1 MGKLI
6 IVSNRLPITI
16 ERSRGKLVVTP
27 SVGGLATGLGSFY
40 KSRGS
45 AWVGWPGLASGT
57 LTAKEESEI
66 NKQLSKE
73 DCLPVYLSRRQ
84 LDGYYN
90 GFCNR
95 TIWPLF
101 HYFPLYTQ
109 YNDSY
114 WKAYS
119 QVNGIFRDAVAEIAS
134 PEDTIWV
141 QDYQLLLL
149 PKLLREQLPKAKIG
163 IFLHIPFP
171 SSEIFRLLPWRE
183 ELLEGLLGADLIG
196 FHTYDYVRHF
206 ITSVRR
212 LLGFGQIAAGKLVI
226 AAGEH
231 LVKVDAFPMGIDYKR
246 FAKASDELEIR
257 QEMEQIRGQIGDRK
271 VILSLDRLDYTKGLI
286 QRLEAYDL
294 FLDKY
299 PEYRGKVTFVLK
311 AIASRAGIT
320 QYQVLKRRL
329 DELVGRVNGKY
340 GSLEWMPVWY
350 LFRFLP
356 ESMLLALYRLADV
369 ALLTPVRDG
378 MNLIAKEF
386 LATKA
391 NGNGVLILSELAG
404 AAQELREAL
413 TVNPNNRMQIAQAIK
428 DALDMPLSE
437 RRKRVSLMQERM
449 KRYDVVRWAEDFIAN
464 LAQIKDMQSQL
475 AAKKLTPEAK
485 DKLLEAYRSSG
496 ARLFLLDYDGTLV
509 PFALEPQEA
518 RPNEELLLLLKE
530 LTNAPGNTVV
540 IISGRDKETLEQW
553 FGDLGIGLVAEHGVW
568 IKEPGKQWEIIEPL
582 TNEWKNNVRP
592 LLELYVSRT
601 PGSSLEEKEFSLV
614 WHYRKADEAFA
625 EVREGELKEDLG
637 PLLANRLLGILEGNR
652 FLEVKHAGINK
663 GRIAQQW
670 LSQKDWDFIFAAGDD
685 TTDED
690 TFRVLPEAAYSVRI
704 GMTPSHSRFA
714 IDSPSELCWLL
725 RELVNTQVRNN

>member
-1 MGKLI
+1 MGRLI

-16 ERSRGKLVVTP
+16 ECSQGKLVVTP

-45 AWVGWPGLASGT
+45 VWVGWPGLPSGK
-57 LTAKEESEI
+57 LSPEEKSEV
-66 NKQLSKE
+66 NDQLSKE
-73 DCLPVYLSRRQ
+73 DCHPVFLSQRQ

-101 HYFPLYTQ
+101 HYFSLYTQ

-114 WKAYS
+114 WKAYR
-119 QVNGIFRDAVAEIAS
+119 QVNEIFRAATMEIAS

-149 PKLLREQLPKAKIG
+149 PRMLREQLPKAKIG
-163 IFLHIPFP
+163 FFLHIPFP

-212 LLGFGQIAAGKLVI
+212 LLGFGPIAAGKLVI
-226 AAGEH
+226 AAGDR

-246 FAKASDELEIR
+246 FAKTSDEPETKR
-257 QEMEQIRGQIGDRK
+257 EMEQIRDQIGDRRL
-271 VILSLDRLDYTKGLI
+271 ILSLDRLDYTKGLI

-356 ESMLLALYRLADV
+356 ESMLVALYRLADV
-369 ALLTPVRDG
+369 GLLTPVRDG

-391 NGNGVLILSELAG
+391 DGNGVLILSELAG

-413 TVNPNNRMQIAQAIK
+413 TVNPNNRMQIAQAIR
-428 DALDMPLSE
+428 DALEMPLGE

-449 KRYDVVRWAEDFIAN
+449 KRYDVVRWAEDFIDS
-464 LAQIKDMQSQL
+464 LAMIKEMQGQF

-485 DKLLEAYRSSG
+485 DELFEAYRSG
-496 ARLFLLDYDGTLV
+496 ETRLLLLDYDGTLI

-518 RPNEELLLLLKE
+518 RPNEELLLLLRT
-530 LTNAPGNTVV
+530 LTDAPGNTVV
-540 IISGRDKETLEQW
+540 ITSGRNKETLERW
-553 FGDLGIGLVAEHGVW
+553 FGDMGVGLVAEHGVW
-568 IKEPGKQWEIIEPL
+568 IKEPGKQWEMIEPL
-582 TNEWKNNVRP
+582 ANDWKTDVRP

-614 WHYRKADEAFA
+614 WHYRKADEAFG
-625 EVREGELKEDLG
+625 EVRE
-637 PLLANRLLGILEGNR
+637 
-652 FLEVKHAGINK
+652 
-663 GRIAQQW
+663 
-670 LSQKDWDFIFAAGDD
+670 
-685 TTDED
+685 
-690 TFRVLPEAAYSVRI
+690 
-704 GMTPSHSRFA
+704 
-714 IDSPSELCWLL
+714 
-725 RELVNTQVRNN
+725 

>member
-1 MGKLI
+1 MARLI

-16 ERSRGKLVVTP
+16 ERSGGKLVVTP

-40 KSRGS
+40 KSRES
-45 AWVGWPGLASGT
+45 VWVGWPGLPSGT
-57 LTAKEESEI
+57 LSAKEKSEI

-73 DCLPVYLSRRQ
+73 NCHPVFLSQRQ
-84 LDGYYN
+84 VDSYYN

-109 YNDSY
+109 YRDAY
-114 WKAYS
+114 WDAYR
-119 QVNGIFRDAVAEIAS
+119 QVNEIFRDATVEIAS

-149 PKLLREQLPKAKIG
+149 PRLLREQLPKAKIG
-163 IFLHIPFP
+163 FFLHIPFP

-183 ELLEGLLGADLIG
+183 ELLQGLLGSDLIG

-226 AAGEH
+226 AAGER

-246 FAKASDELEIR
+246 FSKASDESETQ
-257 QEMEQIRGQIGDRK
+257 QEMERIRDQIGNRK
-271 VILSLDRLDYTKGLI
+271 LILSLDRLDYTKGLI

-320 QYQVLKRRL
+320 QYQLLKRRL

-356 ESMLLALYRLADV
+356 ESMLMALYRLADV

-391 NGNGVLILSELAG
+391 DGNGVLILSELAG

-413 TVNPNNRMQIAQAIK
+413 RVNPNNQMEIVQAIR
-428 DALDMPLSE
+428 DALEMPVSE

-449 KRYDVVRWAEDFIAN
+449 KRYDVVRWAEDFIDS
-464 LAQIKDMQSQL
+464 LDLIIQTQGQF

-485 DKLLEAYRSSG
+485 DELFGAYRRSE
-496 ARLFLLDYDGTLV
+496 ARLLLLDYDGTLV

-518 RPNEELLLLLKE
+518 RPNEELLQLLKT

-540 IISGRDKETLEQW
+540 IISGRDKETLERW
-553 FGDLGIGLVAEHGVW
+553 FGDMGVGLVAEHGVW
-568 IKEPGKQWEIIEPL
+568 IKESGKQWEMIEPL
-582 TNEWKNNVRP
+582 TNNWKADVRP

-601 PGSSLEEKEFSLV
+601 AGSSLEEKEFSLV
-614 WHYRKADEAFA
+614 WHYRKADEAFG

-637 PLLANRLLGILEGNR
+637 PLLANRPLGILEGNR
-652 FLEVKHAGINK
+652 FLEVKHAGVNK
-663 GRIAQQW
+663 GRVAQHW
-670 LSQKDWDFIFAAGDD
+670 LSKQNWDFIFAAGDD
-685 TTDED
+685 ATDED
-690 TFRVLPEAAYSVRI
+690 TFRVLPHAAYSVRV
-704 GMTPSHSRFA
+704 GMAPSHSRFA
-714 IDSPSELCWLL
+714 MESSSELCAFLH
-725 RELVNTQVRNN
+725 ELGNC

>member
-1 MGKLI
+1 
-6 IVSNRLPITI
+6 
-16 ERSRGKLVVTP
+16 
-27 SVGGLATGLGSFY
+27 
-40 KSRGS
+40 
-45 AWVGWPGLASGT
+45 VGWPGLASGT
-57 LTAKEESEI
+57 LTPEEESEI
-66 NKQLSKE
+66 TEQLSQE
-73 DCLPVYLSRRQ
+73 NCSPVFLSQRQ
-84 LDGYYN
+84 VDGYYN

-109 YNDSY
+109 YNDAY
-114 WKAYS
+114 WKAYRR
-119 QVNGIFRDAVAEIAS
+119 VNELFRDAVAEIAS
-134 PEDTIWV
+134 PEDTIWI

-149 PKLLREQLPKAKIG
+149 PRLLREQLPEAKIG
-163 IFLHIPFP
+163 FFLHIPFP

-206 ITSVRR
+206 TTSVRR

-226 AAGEH
+226 AAGER
-231 LVKVDAFPMGIDYKR
+231 LVKVDAFPMGIDFKR
-246 FAKASDELEIR
+246 FAKASDEPETQQEI
-257 QEMEQIRGQIGDRK
+257 EQIRDQIGDRK
-271 VILSLDRLDYTKGLI
+271 LILSLDRLDYTKGLI

-356 ESMLLALYRLADV
+356 ESMLVALYRLADV

-391 NGNGVLILSELAG
+391 DGNGVLILSELAG
-404 AAQELREAL
+404 AAEELREAL
-413 TVNPNNRMQIAQAIK
+413 TVNPNNQMEIAQAIK
-428 DALDMPLSE
+428 DALEMPLSE
-437 RRKRVSLMQERM
+437 RRKRVSLMQERI

-475 AAKKLTPEAK
+475 AAKKLSPEAK
-485 DKLLEAYRSSG
+485 DELFETYRASG
-496 ARLFLLDYDGTLV
+496 TRLFLLDYDGTLV

-518 RPNEELLLLLKE
+518 RPNEELLLLLKA
-530 LTNAPGNTVV
+530 LTNSPGNTVV
-540 IISGRDKETLEQW
+540 IISGRDKDTLEQW
-553 FGDLGIGLVAEHGVW
+553 FGALGVGLVAEHGVS
-568 IKEPGKQWEIIEPL
+568 IKEPGEQWEMVEPL
-582 TNEWKNNVRP
+582 TNEWKADVRP

-601 PGSSLEEKEFSLV
+601 PGSSLEEREFSLV
-614 WHYRKADEAFA
+614 WHYRKADEAFG

-637 PLLANRLLGILEGNR
+637 PLLANRSLGILEGNR
-652 FLEVKHAGINK
+652 FLEVKHAEINK
-663 GRIAQQW
+663 GRIAQHW
-670 LSQKDWDFIFAAGDD
+670 LSKKDWDFIFAAGDD
-685 TTDED
+685 PTDED
-690 TFRVLPEAAYSVRI
+690 TFRVLPQAAYSVRI
-704 GMTPSHSRFA
+704 GMNPSQSRFA
-714 IDSPSELCWLL
+714 MESSDELCSFLH
-725 RELVNTQVRNN
+725 ELVNNQARNN